1 MPPAV
6 RRAAVAIAA
15 VFALSVLGRP
25 VVAQGAKVDPCS
37 LLTRAE
43 VQSATGKTNYQP
55 ADRGEPGDG
64 PGGGDPCTYD
74 NVGFNAGPNPPP
86 AVNVVAIAPNQ
97 RGRYVDWYK
106 KQPVRPGCARESVAG
121 LGVEGFL
128 ESCQRSPDVR
138 VYMRG
143 RSIDAIVG
151 IDVKPM
157 GGAAAAKPVVLA
169 LAKSVAAR
177 IK

>member
-1 MPPAV
+1 MKPAIRHCIV
-6 RRAAVAIAA
+6 AATT
-15 VFALSVLGRP
+15 FALSVPGRS

-55 ADRGEPGDG
+55 ADRGDPGDG
-64 PGGGDPCTYD
+64 LGGGDGCTYD

-86 AVNVVAIAPNQ
+86 AVNVVAIAPNA
-97 RGRYVDWYK
+97 RGRYVEWYR
-106 KQPVRPGCARESVAG
+106 KQPVRQGCARENVPA
-121 LGVEGFL
+121 LGVDGFL
-128 ESCQRSPDVR
+128 ESCERSPDVR

-143 RSIDAIVG
+143 RSIDAVVG

-157 GGAAAAKPVVLA
+157 GGAAAAKPVAIA

>member
-1 MPPAV
+1 MKPAIHHAV
-6 RRAAVAIAA
+6 VAIAA
-15 VFALSVLGRP
+15 AAAIVVFSRP
-25 VVAQGAKVDPCS
+25 LAAQGAKVDPCS

-55 ADRGEPGDG
+55 ADRGDPGDG
-64 PGGGDPCTYD
+64 LGGGDGCTYD

-86 AVNVVAIAPNQ
+86 AVNVVAIAPNA
-97 RGRYVDWYK
+97 RGRYVEWYR
-106 KQPVRPGCARESVAG
+106 KQPVRQGCARENVPA
-121 LGVEGFL
+121 LGVDGFL
-128 ESCQRSPDVR
+128 ESCERSPDVR

-143 RSIDAIVG
+143 RSIDAVVG

-157 GGAAAAKPVVLA
+157 GGAAAAKPVAIA

>member
-1 MPPAV
+1 MTPAIHHTIV
-6 RRAAVAIAA
+6 AVATAA
-15 VFALSVLGRP
+15 ALAFPARP
-25 VVAQGAKVDPCS
+25 LAAQGAKVDPCS

-43 VQSATGKTNYQP
+43 VQGATGKTNYQP

-64 PGGGDPCTYD
+64 AGGGDPCTFD
-74 NVGFNAGPNPPP
+74 NVGFNAGPTPPP

-106 KQPVRPGCARESVAG
+106 KQPVRPGCARENVPG

-128 ESCQRSPDVR
+128 ESCQRAPDVR

-151 IDVKPM
+151 IDVNAM

>member
-1 MPPAV
+1 MTPATRSTV
-6 RRAAVAIAA
+6 VLVATTLARSMHGQSLAAQDARI
-15 VFALSVLGRP
+15 
-25 VVAQGAKVDPCS
+25 DPCS
-37 LLTRAE
+37 RLTLAE

-64 PGGGDPCTYD
+64 AGGGDSCTYD

-86 AVNVVAIAPNQ
+86 AVNIVAIAPNKT
-97 RGRYVDWYK
+97 GRYYDWLK
-106 KQPVRPGCARESVAG
+106 KQPVRQGCVHENVPG
-121 LGVEGFL
+121 LGVDGFL

-138 VYMRG
+138 VYLRG
-143 RSIDAIVG
+143 RSIDAVVG

-157 GGAAAAKPVVLA
+157 GGSAAAKPVVIA
-169 LAKSVAAR
+169 LAKSIAAR